1 MSAAPRTLL
10 HVFSTFKVGGPQMRF
25 ARLANHYGADFRHR
39 IVAMDGAVDAF
50 ELLDKGLDA
59 EIIPTPPRAG
69 GTLAQLRSFRRILGQ
84 VRPDVLVTQ
93 NWGTIEWA
101 MANIDGHTP
110 HLHMEDGFGPEEA
123 GGQLPRR
130 VWTRRLVLRRSTVM
144 LPSSTLYR
152 IASEIWKLPRQRLIQ
167 VPNGI
172 DCARFARPADPVF
185 AGALGIARDRP
196 VIGTVAAL
204 RAEKNLLRLIEAFH
218 LLPADI
224 GAQLAIV
231 GGGPQRPA
239 LEARVAELGLGDR
252 VVFTG
257 ACAEPDRLL
266 PSFSVFAMSSDTE
279 QMPLS
284 LLEAMA
290 AGLPVAAT
298 DVGDVKEMAAA
309 ENAPF
314 IVPLEAERLAEAI
327 AGLLADPAR
336 AAAIGA
342 ANAVRARAE
351 YDQSRMFATYRTL
364 FDPVSLNRRAAA

>member
-1 MSAAPRTLL
+1 MSAAPKTLL

-25 ARLANHYGADFRHR
+25 ARLANHFGRDYRHR
-39 IVAMDGAVDAF
+39 IIAMDGAVDAF
-50 ELLDKGLDA
+50 DLLDKDLDA
-59 EIIPTPPRAG
+59 EIVPTPGRAG
-69 GTLAQLRSFRRILGQ
+69 GTLAQVRAFRRILGQ
-84 VRPDVLVTQ
+84 LRPDVLVTS
-93 NWGTIEWA
+93 NWGSIEWA
-101 MANIDGHTP
+101 MANLGGHTP

-152 IASEIWKLPRQRLIQ
+152 IASEIWKLPRHRLVR

-172 DCARFARPADPVF
+172 DCDRFSRAADPDF
-185 AGALGIARDRP
+185 AASLGIARDRP

-204 RAEKNLLRLIEAFH
+204 RAEKNLMRLIEAFH
-218 LLPADI
+218 VLPAG

-231 GGGPQRPA
+231 GSGPQRSA
-239 LEARVAELGLGDR
+239 LEARVDELNLRDR

-257 ACAEPDRLL
+257 ACATPERLL
-266 PSFSVFAMSSDTE
+266 PSFTLFAMSSDTE

-298 DVGDVKEMAAA
+298 DVGDVKEMASS
-309 ENAPF
+309 ENASF
-314 IVPLEAERLAEAI
+314 IVPLQQDRLAEAI
-327 AGLLADPAR
+327 AGLLADPGR

-342 ANAVRARAE
+342 ANAARARAE

-364 FDPVSLNRRAAA
+364 FDPASLAGRAVT